1 VKLLIFSQ
9 YYPPEM
15 GAPQARLSELAK
27 HLRKMNYEIT
37 VLTAMPNYPTGKVFK
52 GYRGK
57 LRVTEELDGIRVVR
71 TCIWPSKSSKILPRL
86 ISYIS
91 FAFTSVVL
99 GLWGLG
105 KYDVV
110 LIESPPLFILPSGI
124 LIKKLVRA
132 NAIMMVSDVWP
143 ECLIQTGHASDGLA
157 LKMMFWLE
165 KFGYN
170 HCQAIALTNPG
181 ARDHIRNRFPHLCD
195 KITVISN
202 GVDVNMF
209 RPELRSDDIRRQL
222 GAAEGDFLVGYCGL
236 HGIAQGLDV
245 VVEAAKKLTG
255 RPNIKFVMIGDGPTK
270 ERLTAKAKELGVR
283 NLLFLDKKPK
293 SEMPAILASLDT
305 SLITLKVRY
314 PQTMPSKVYEALAS
328 GVTPIVAKGCQA
340 EALIMSNNAG
350 SSYEP
355 GDADELAKVIAELAD
370 NKELWNRIRQNATGL
385 SKRFDRN
392 ILAKRTA
399 EIIKAVAQN
408 RPLPDIEW

>member
-1 VKLLIFSQ
+1 VKLLIITQ
-9 YYPPEM
+9 YYPPET
-15 GAPQARLSELAK
+15 GAPQARLSELAQR
-27 HLRKMNYEIT
+27 LRSMNYEIT

-57 LRVTEELDGIRVVR
+57 LKVTEELDGIRVVR
-71 TCIWPSKSSKILPRL
+71 TCIWPSKSAKILPRL

-99 GLWGLG
+99 GFWGLG
-105 KYDVV
+105 RYDVV

-124 LIKKLVRA
+124 LIKRLVRA
-132 NAIMMVSDVWP
+132 NAIMMVADVWP

-170 HCQAIALTNPG
+170 HCQAVALTNPG
-181 ARDHIRNRFPHLCD
+181 ARDHIRNRFPHLHD
-195 KITVISN
+195 KVTVISN
-202 GVDVNMF
+202 GVDTNMF
-209 RPELRSDDIRRQL
+209 RPELRSDDVHRQL

-255 RPNIKFVMIGDGPTK
+255 QPNIKFVMIGDGPTK
-270 ERLTAKAKELGVR
+270 ERLAAKAKELDVR

-293 SEMPAILASLDT
+293 SQMPAILASLDA

-328 GVTPIVAKGCQA
+328 GVPPIVAKGCQA
-340 EALIMSNNAG
+340 EALVMSNDAG
-350 SSYEP
+350 LSYEP
-355 GDADELAKVIAELAD
+355 GDADELAKAVKELAD
-370 NKELWNRIRQNATGL
+370 NRELWNRVRQNAIKL

-392 ILAKRTA
+392 ILAGRTA
-399 EIIKAVAQN
+399 EIIEAVAQN